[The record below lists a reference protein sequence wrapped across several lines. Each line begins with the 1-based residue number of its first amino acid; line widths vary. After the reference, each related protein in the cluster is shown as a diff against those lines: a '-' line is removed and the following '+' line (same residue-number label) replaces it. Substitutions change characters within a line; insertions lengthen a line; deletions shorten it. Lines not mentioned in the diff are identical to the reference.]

1 MQAFDALYVLAA
13 GDGRGEAL
21 FGNCFSPAR
30 LAYERSLI
38 GNGYPS
44 AYFEFPL
51 LGEPC
56 FDILSV
62 HGWVEPG
69 AQFAPGAG
77 FGRQPMFDWFEG
89 VCERGCYVSCGL
101 EMDVSDGET
110 EPGKR
115 WRHIADASYSK
126 LVVVEG
132 RPTVLFCA
140 PTFVKL
146 RLRDGAPL
154 DAKVYLHA
162 GMRQTG

>member
-1 MQAFDALYVLAA
+1 MRRPTQMQAFDALYVLAA

-110 EPGKR
+110 ERAG
-115 WRHIADASYSK
+115 
-126 LVVVEG
+126 
-132 RPTVLFCA
+132 
-140 PTFVKL
+140 
-146 RLRDGAPL
+146 
-154 DAKVYLHA
+154 VYLQQRKRTELVGPFLA
-162 GMRQTG
+162 SVGVTSQTRRIPSLSWLRGVRPCSSAPPRL